1 MIPSDD
7 GNSSVG
13 DYAQIVKENSK
24 QLETKTPG
32 QIQLER
38 YQKYGQLRGD
48 FTIEEDGKKH
58 RLINVFPT
66 SAYRARSTENTA
78 NFNKN
83 LIHRLPMNL
92 LIVISKF

>member
-1 MIPSDD
+1 MTDELSNEELFIALKNMVKHRGISYLDDASDD

-48 FTIEEDGKKH
+48 FTVEEDGKN
-58 RLINVFPT
+58 I
-66 SAYRARSTENTA
+66 A
-78 NFNKN
+78 
-83 LIHRLPMNL
+83 
-92 LIVISKF
+92 